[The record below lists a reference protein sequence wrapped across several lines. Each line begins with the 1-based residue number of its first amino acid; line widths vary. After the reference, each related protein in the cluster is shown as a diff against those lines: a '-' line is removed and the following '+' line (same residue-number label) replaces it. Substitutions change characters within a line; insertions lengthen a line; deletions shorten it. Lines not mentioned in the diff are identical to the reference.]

1 MEVVDAGAAD
11 GFGAQGGATVHGD
24 GPGEA
29 NGVGEGGGLGGGLG
43 EGGVHEEDGGGGLG
57 NGEGR
62 GGKGGGTIRPEAPAE
77 WRLAEV
83 RRVLPDGRFQACV
96 YDATGRPDNEFIEW
110 YSRMDEG
117 KDWRRRTD
125 ESLQPVV
132 DPHSRPLPRG
142 GRGRVF
148 KRKRRDKWT

>member
-1 MEVVDAGAAD
+1 MAPKVRDLIEVEVVDAGATD
-11 GFGAQGGATVHGD
+11 GFGTHGD
-24 GPGEA
+24 GLAGEAGGFGQGAVPGEVGA
-29 NGVGEGGGLGGGLG
+29 VGETDGLNDGLGQQ
-43 EGGVHEEDGGGGLG
+43 HA
-57 NGEGR
+57 EGR
-62 GGKGGGTIRPEAPAE
+62 MGIRPEASAE